1 MKKEKTHAKLKK
13 ELDKVFSQYV
23 RWVNADDKGLV
34 ECYTC
39 YVKKPV
45 KEMQNGHFISRRHT
59 STRWLYN
66 ADMVN
71 CMPQCQKCNIWE
83 QGMQFRFSIYIDAK
97 YGEGTAE
104 YLEGLARTTIKLSR
118 IDYEEK
124 ISYYKS
130 CVDKLKKEKGIE

>member
-71 CMPQCQKCNIWE
+71 CMPQCQKCNIWSQGE
-83 QGMQFRFSIYIDAK
+83 QLKFYRRLVSE
-97 YGEGTAE
+97 YG
-104 YLEGLARTTIKLSR
+104 
-118 IDYEEK
+118 EEK
-124 ISYYKS
+124 IEQVIQLSKRTEKVSKADMVYLIDMYKE
-130 CVDKLKKEKGIE
+130 KLKKLVM